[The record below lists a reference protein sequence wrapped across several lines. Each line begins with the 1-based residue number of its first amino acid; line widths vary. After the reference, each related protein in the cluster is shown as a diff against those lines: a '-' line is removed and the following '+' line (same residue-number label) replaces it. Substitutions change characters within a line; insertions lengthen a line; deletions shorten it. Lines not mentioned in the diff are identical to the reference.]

1 MKPPQPAPPGAR
13 PAVLQPSGRGPAAG
27 GDALAL
33 AHFVR
38 DAVAAGLVRDVLHLR
53 LAGMAG
59 GLRQGHHQRLVREAL
74 EPLLRPTR
82 ARVFELPNGDI
93 VAVAPTEGRHLRS
106 AEEQLA
112 ILFAAEERLPFFRR
126 RLPEEAAALLA
137 AVEDSLVPGPA
148 PAESPG
154 MAHLGTAPPPEAQA
168 LTAAELAAM
177 ERGLG
182 HASLAR
188 FLVRRPVCRL
198 APGDAGPEVAW
209 EEWEL
214 GWPELC
220 GALLPGA
227 DPSLA
232 PALFRRL
239 RRLVDRRL
247 LTELGRPAEARRL
260 GRAGLR
266 LALESIAEAE
276 FLRLDTA
283 LGPEGR
289 GRMTLGLSA
298 EDALADP
305 AGFGFAR
312 DFCRGR
318 GWRVAI
324 DLDAA
329 ELLAALPAAALA
341 VDLIRLRWSPALPGL
356 AAALP
361 EDRSRLVL
369 GGADRAAAIGWG
381 WEAGITLFEGRLLR
395 PRG

>member
-1 MKPPQPAPPGAR
+1 MKPGALKPFGPP
-13 PAVLQPSGRGPAAG
+13 RGPGGVPAA
-27 GDALAL
+27 DALAL

-53 LAGMAG
+53 LGGMAA
-59 GLRQGHHQRLVREAL
+59 GLRHGHYQRLVREAL

-82 ARVFELPNGDI
+82 ARVLELPNGDI
-93 VAVAPTEGRHLRS
+93 LAVAPPEGRHLRT

-112 ILFAAEERLPFFRR
+112 ILFAAEERLPFIRR

-137 AVEDSLVPGPA
+137 AVEESLAPGSVPEEAPA
-148 PAESPG
+148 PAPAPG
-154 MAHLGTAPPPEAQA
+154 AEPPAEA
-168 LTAAELAAM
+168 LPLSAADLAAM

-182 HASLAR
+182 NASLAR

-209 EEWEL
+209 EEWQL
-214 GWPELC
+214 GWPDLC

-227 DPSLA
+227 DPALS

-247 LTELGRPAEARRL
+247 LTELGRPEEARRL

-266 LALESIAEAE
+266 LTLDTIAAPE
-276 FLRLDTA
+276 FLRLDAA
-283 LGPEGR
+283 LGQEGR

-305 AGFGFAR
+305 EGFHFAR
-312 DFCRGR
+312 DFCRAR
-318 GWRVAI
+318 GWRVA
-324 DLDAA
+324 LDIASPG
-329 ELLAALPAAALA
+329 LLPALPAAALA
-341 VDLIRLRWSPALPGL
+341 TDLIRLRWSPALPGMVD
-356 AAALP
+356 ALP
-361 EDRSRLVL
+361 ADRGSLVL
-369 GGADRAAAIGWG
+369 VAADRAAAIGWG

>member
-1 MKPPQPAPPGAR
+1 MRLPLPHPVLRPFGGA
-13 PAVLQPSGRGPAAG
+13 AGRGHGAAAS
-27 GDALAL
+27 DALAL

-53 LAGMAG
+53 LAGMAA
-59 GLRQGHHQRLVREAL
+59 GLRQDHHQRLVREAL

-93 VAVAPTEGRHLRS
+93 LAVAPTEGRHLRA
-106 AEEQLA
+106 AEDQLA
-112 ILFAAEERLPFFRR
+112 ILFAAEERLPFIRR

-137 AVEDSLVPGPA
+137 AVEESLAPGPV
-148 PAESPG
+148 PAGSSGLEEVP
-154 MAHLGTAPPPEAQA
+154 AATDAVA
-168 LTAAELAAM
+168 LTAADLVAM

-182 HASLAR
+182 NVSLAR

-209 EEWEL
+209 EELRL

-227 DPSLA
+227 DPSLS

-247 LTELGRPAEARRL
+247 LTELSRPAEARRL
-260 GRAGLR
+260 GRVGLR
-266 LALESIAEAE
+266 LALDSIAEPE
-276 FLRLDTA
+276 FLRLDAA
-283 LGPEGR
+283 LGREGR
-289 GRMTLGLSA
+289 VRMTLGIHA

-324 DLDAA
+324 DIDAPG
-329 ELLAALPAAALA
+329 LLPALPAALLA
-341 VDLIRLRWSPALPGL
+341 VDLIRLRWTPALPGL
-356 AAALP
+356 EAALP

>member
-1 MKPPQPAPPGAR
+1 MRLSLPHRVLRPFGGA
-13 PAVLQPSGRGPAAG
+13 AGRGHGAAAS
-27 GDALAL
+27 DALAL

-53 LAGMAG
+53 LAGMAA
-59 GLRQGHHQRLVREAL
+59 GLRQDHHQRLVREAL
-74 EPLLRPTR
+74 EPLLHPTR

-93 VAVAPTEGRHLRS
+93 LAVAPSEGRHLRA

-112 ILFAAEERLPFFRR
+112 ILFAAEERLPFIRR

-137 AVEDSLVPGPA
+137 AVEESLAPGPVPAGSSGMGEA
-148 PAESPG
+148 PA
-154 MAHLGTAPPPEAQA
+154 APDAVA
-168 LTAAELAAM
+168 LTAADLAAM

-182 HASLAR
+182 NVSLAR

-198 APGDAGPEVAW
+198 APGDTGPEVAW
-209 EEWEL
+209 EELRL

-227 DPSLA
+227 DPSLS
-232 PALFRRL
+232 PALNRRL

-247 LTELGRPAEARRL
+247 LTELGRPEEARRL
-260 GRAGLR
+260 GRVGLR
-266 LALESIAEAE
+266 LALDSIAEPE
-276 FLRLDTA
+276 FLRLDAA
-283 LGPEGR
+283 LGREGR
-289 GRMTLGLSA
+289 ARVILGLRA

-324 DLDAA
+324 DIDAPG
-329 ELLAALPAAALA
+329 LLPALPAALLA
-341 VDLIRLRWSPALPGL
+341 VDLMRLRWTPALSGL
-356 AAALP
+356 EAALP